1 MTRRKQKKDG
11 KKIYIHISR
20 RETTNNIR
28 INKELLKWEMHIS
41 NFLIA
46 SEAPGKSSVRR
57 ALQAKRFSRVQ
68 RYEVLV

>member
-1 MTRRKQKKDG
+1 MG
-11 KKIYIHISR
+11 
-20 RETTNNIR
+20 
-28 INKELLKWEMHIS
+28 

-57 ALQAKRFSRVQ
+57 ALEAKRFSRVQ

>member
-1 MTRRKQKKDG
+1 MEKNIDTYFKKRDNEQP
-11 KKIYIHISR
+11 K
-20 RETTNNIR
+20 

-57 ALQAKRFSRVQ
+57 ASQAKRFSRVQ
-68 RYEVLV
+68 RYEKLVL